1 MKSTK
6 EKINYDG
13 LYKKRDKDDPRD
25 ISRRALENLYEQTE
39 QNNARLNNLVDRYHV
54 LFNDFSKFKREVIS
68 EKENSC
74 QPTQD

>member
-54 LFNDFSKFKREVIS
+54 LFNDFSKFKREVIN
-68 EKENSC
+68 EKENSR